1 MENQSYYAPSYEASN
16 AVSSLFKSVYLQMA
30 AALAITGLT
39 AWFVANSPQLLF
51 SIFGSSFGV
60 WGLFIAQI
68 VLVIWLSARVWKMS
82 MTMATILFVL
92 YSVLTGVS
100 LSVIFLIYT
109 QASIA
114 SAFFTTAGT
123 FLAMSLIGYTSK
135 FDLSKIGNV
144 LYMLLIGIV
153 IATVVN
159 IFMQSEGLYWIITYA
174 GVVIFT
180 GLMAYDT
187 YKLRQIF
194 TQYGQV
200 DEMGQKLALMG
211 AFSLYLDFINLFIYL
226 LRIFGSS
233 RD

>member
-1 MENQSYYAPSYEASN
+1 MDNHSYAPSYDTSG

-39 AWFVANSPQLLF
+39 AWVVANNEQILYTIF
-51 SIFGSSFGV
+51 SSSFGV

-68 VLVIWLSARVWKMS
+68 VLVLWLSARVWKMS
-82 MTMATILFVL
+82 MFSATILFVL

-100 LSVIFLIYT
+100 LSVIFLLYT

-135 FDLSKIGNV
+135 FDLSKVGNV
-144 LYMLLIGIV
+144 LFMLLIGLV

-159 IFMQSEGLYWIITYA
+159 IFMKSEGLYWIITYA

>member
-1 MENQSYYAPSYEASN
+1 MENQTYSTAYSTSN

-39 AWFVANSPQLLF
+39 AWVVANNT
-51 SIFGSSFGV
+51 SILSAIYGNPASIWVILGV
-60 WGLFIAQI
+60 QI
-68 VLVIWLSARVWKMS
+68 GLVIWLSARVWKMS
-82 MTMATILFVL
+82 MTTATILFTL
-92 YSVLTGVS
+92 YSIVTGVS
-100 LSVIFLIYT
+100 LSLIFLIYDLGT
-109 QASIA
+109 ISA
-114 SAFFTTAGT
+114 AFFTTAGT
-123 FLAMSLIGYTSK
+123 FLAMSLIGYTTKMNLAKLGS
-135 FDLSKIGNV
+135 V
-144 LYMLLIGIV
+144 LYMLLIGLV

-159 IFMQSEGLYWIITYA
+159 IFLASSGLYWIITYA
-174 GVVIFT
+174 GVGIFT

-187 YKLRQIF
+187 YRLRQIF

-211 AFSLYLDFINLFIYL
+211 AFTLYLDFINLFLYL

>member
-1 MENQSYYAPSYEASN
+1 MDNHSYAPSYDTSS

-39 AWFVANSPQLLF
+39 AWVVANNEQILYT
-51 SIFGSSFGV
+51 IFGSSFGV

-68 VLVIWLSARVWKMS
+68 VLVLWLSARVWKMS
-82 MTMATILFVL
+82 MFSATILFVL

-135 FDLSKIGNV
+135 FDLSKVGNV
-144 LYMLLIGIV
+144 LFMLLIGLV

-159 IFMQSEGLYWIITYA
+159 IFMKSEGLYWIITYA

>member
-1 MENQSYYAPSYEASN
+1 MENQTYSTAYSTSN

-39 AWFVANSPQLLF
+39 AWVVANNTSIL
-51 SIFGSSFGV
+51 SAIFGNPASVWIILGV
-60 WGLFIAQI
+60 QI
-68 VLVIWLSARVWKMS
+68 GLVIWLSARVWKMS
-82 MTMATILFVL
+82 MTTATILFTL
-92 YSVLTGVS
+92 YSIVTGVS
-100 LSVIFLIYT
+100 LSLIFLIYDLGT
-109 QASIA
+109 ISA
-114 SAFFTTAGT
+114 AFFTTAGT
-123 FLAMSLIGYTSK
+123 FLAMSLIGYTTKMNLAKVGS
-135 FDLSKIGNV
+135 V
-144 LYMLLIGIV
+144 LYMLLIGLI

-159 IFMQSEGLYWIITYA
+159 IFLASSSLYWIITYA
-174 GVVIFT
+174 GVGIFT

-187 YKLRQIF
+187 YRLRQIF

-211 AFSLYLDFINLFIYL
+211 AFTLYLDFINLFLYL

>member
-1 MENQSYYAPSYEASN
+1 
-16 AVSSLFKSVYLQMA
+16 
-30 AALAITGLT
+30 
-39 AWFVANSPQLLF
+39 
-51 SIFGSSFGV
+51 
-60 WGLFIAQI
+60 
-68 VLVIWLSARVWKMS
+68 
-82 MTMATILFVL
+82 
-92 YSVLTGVS
+92 
-100 LSVIFLIYT
+100 
-109 QASIA
+109 
-114 SAFFTTAGT
+114 
-123 FLAMSLIGYTSK
+123 MSLIGYTSK

>member
-1 MENQSYYAPSYEASN
+1 
-16 AVSSLFKSVYLQMA
+16 
-30 AALAITGLT
+30 
-39 AWFVANSPQLLF
+39 
-51 SIFGSSFGV
+51 
-60 WGLFIAQI
+60 
-68 VLVIWLSARVWKMS
+68 
-82 MTMATILFVL
+82 
-92 YSVLTGVS
+92 
-100 LSVIFLIYT
+100 
-109 QASIA
+109 
-114 SAFFTTAGT
+114 
-123 FLAMSLIGYTSK
+123 
-135 FDLSKIGNV
+135 
-144 LYMLLIGIV
+144 
-153 IATVVN
+153 
-159 IFMQSEGLYWIITYA
+159 MQSEGLYWIITYA

>member
-1 MENQSYYAPSYEASN
+1 M
-16 AVSSLFKSVYLQMA
+16 
-30 AALAITGLT
+30 
-39 AWFVANSPQLLF
+39 
-51 SIFGSSFGV
+51 
-60 WGLFIAQI
+60 
-68 VLVIWLSARVWKMS
+68 
-82 MTMATILFVL
+82 
-92 YSVLTGVS
+92 
-100 LSVIFLIYT
+100 
-109 QASIA
+109 
-114 SAFFTTAGT
+114 
-123 FLAMSLIGYTSK
+123 
-135 FDLSKIGNV
+135 
-144 LYMLLIGIV
+144 V

-159 IFMQSEGLYWIITYA
+159 IFMKSEGLYWIITYA

>member
-1 MENQSYYAPSYEASN
+1 MENQIYSTAYSTSN

-39 AWFVANSPQLLF
+39 AWLVANNTSILF
-51 SIFGSSFGV
+51 SIFSSPASVWILFGV
-60 WGLFIAQI
+60 QIGL
-68 VLVIWLSARVWKMS
+68 VVWLSARVWKMS
-82 MTMATILFVL
+82 MTTATILFTL
-92 YSVLTGVS
+92 YSIVTGVS
-100 LSVIFLIYT
+100 LSVIFLIYELGT
-109 QASIA
+109 ISA
-114 SAFFTTAGT
+114 AFFTTAGT
-123 FLAMSLIGYTSK
+123 FLAMSIIGYTTKMNLAKVGS
-135 FDLSKIGNV
+135 V
-144 LYMLLIGIV
+144 LYMLLIGLV

-159 IFMQSEGLYWIITYA
+159 IFLASSGLYWIITYA
-174 GVVIFT
+174 GVGIFT

-187 YKLRQIF
+187 YRLRQIF

-211 AFSLYLDFINLFIYL
+211 AFTLYLDFINLFIYL

>member
-1 MENQSYYAPSYEASN
+1 MENQTYSTAYSTSN

-39 AWFVANSPQLLF
+39 AWVVANNTSIL
-51 SIFGSSFGV
+51 SAIFGNPASVWVILGV
-60 WGLFIAQI
+60 QI
-68 VLVIWLSARVWKMS
+68 GLVIWLSARVWKMS
-82 MTMATILFVL
+82 MTTATILFTL
-92 YSVLTGVS
+92 YSIVTGVS
-100 LSVIFLIYT
+100 LSLIFLIYDLGT
-109 QASIA
+109 ISA
-114 SAFFTTAGT
+114 AFFTTAGT
-123 FLAMSLIGYTSK
+123 FLAMSLIGYTTKMNLAKVGS
-135 FDLSKIGNV
+135 V
-144 LYMLLIGIV
+144 LYMLLIGLI

-159 IFMQSEGLYWIITYA
+159 IFLASSSLYWIITYA
-174 GVVIFT
+174 GVGIFT

-187 YKLRQIF
+187 YRLRQIF

-211 AFSLYLDFINLFIYL
+211 AFTLYLDFINLFLYL

>member
-1 MENQSYYAPSYEASN
+1 MNNQTYTPSYDVSS

-39 AWFVANSPQLLF
+39 AWIVANNESMLYTIF
-51 SIFGSSFGV
+51 SNSASVWIIFG
-60 WGLFIAQI
+60 IQI
-68 VLVIWLSARVWKMS
+68 GLVIWLSARVWKMS
-82 MTMATILFVL
+82 MLTATLLFVL
-92 YSVLTGVS
+92 YSVVTGVS
-100 LSVIFLIYT
+100 LSVIFLIFDIST
-109 QASIA
+109 IST
-114 SAFFTTAGT
+114 AFFTTAGT
-123 FLAMSLIGYTSK
+123 FLAMSLLGYTTK
-135 FDLSKIGNV
+135 MDLAKIGNV
-144 LYMLLIGIV
+144 LYMLLIGLV
-153 IATVVN
+153 IATIVN
-159 IFMQSEGLYWIITYA
+159 IFVASSGLYWIITYA
-174 GVVIFT
+174 GVLIFT

-200 DEMGQKLALMG
+200 DELGHKLALMG

>member
-1 MENQSYYAPSYEASN
+1 MENQTYSTAYSTSN

-39 AWFVANSPQLLF
+39 AWVVANNTSIL
-51 SIFGSSFGV
+51 SAIFGNAASVWVILGV
-60 WGLFIAQI
+60 QI
-68 VLVIWLSARVWKMS
+68 GLVIWLSARVWKMS
-82 MTMATILFVL
+82 MTTATILFTL
-92 YSVLTGVS
+92 YSIVTGVS
-100 LSVIFLIYT
+100 LSLIFLIYDLGT
-109 QASIA
+109 ISA
-114 SAFFTTAGT
+114 AFFTTAGT
-123 FLAMSLIGYTSK
+123 FLAMSLIGYTTKMNLAKVGS
-135 FDLSKIGNV
+135 V
-144 LYMLLIGIV
+144 LYMLLIGLV

-159 IFMQSEGLYWIITYA
+159 IFLASSSLYWIITYA
-174 GVVIFT
+174 GVGIFT

-187 YKLRQIF
+187 YRLRQIF

-211 AFSLYLDFINLFIYL
+211 AFTLYLDFINLFLYL

>member
-1 MENQSYYAPSYEASN
+1 MENQTYSTAYSTSN

-39 AWFVANSPQLLF
+39 AWVVANNTSIL
-51 SIFGSSFGV
+51 SAIFGNPASVWVILGV
-60 WGLFIAQI
+60 QI
-68 VLVIWLSARVWKMS
+68 GLVIWLSARVWKMS
-82 MTMATILFVL
+82 MTTATILFTL
-92 YSVLTGVS
+92 YSIVTGVS
-100 LSVIFLIYT
+100 LSLIFLIYDLGT
-109 QASIA
+109 ISA
-114 SAFFTTAGT
+114 AFFTTAGT
-123 FLAMSLIGYTSK
+123 FLAMSLIGYTTK
-135 FDLSKIGNV
+135 MNLAKVGNV
-144 LYMLLIGIV
+144 LYMLLIGLI

-159 IFMQSEGLYWIITYA
+159 IFLASSSLYWIITYA
-174 GVVIFT
+174 GVGIFT

-187 YKLRQIF
+187 YRLRQIF

-211 AFSLYLDFINLFIYL
+211 AFTLYLDFINLFLYL

>member
-1 MENQSYYAPSYEASN
+1 MDNHSYAPSYDMSS

-39 AWFVANSPQLLF
+39 AWLVANNEQILYTIF
-51 SIFGSSFGV
+51 SSSFGV

-82 MTMATILFVL
+82 MFSATILFVL

-100 LSVIFLIYT
+100 LSVIFLLYT

-135 FDLSKIGNV
+135 FDLSKVGNV
-144 LYMLLIGIV
+144 LFMLLIGLV

-159 IFMQSEGLYWIITYA
+159 IFMKSEGLYWIITYA

>member
-1 MENQSYYAPSYEASN
+1 MENQTYSTAYSTSN

-39 AWFVANSPQLLF
+39 AWVVANNT
-51 SIFGSSFGV
+51 SILSAIYGNPASVWIILGV
-60 WGLFIAQI
+60 QI
-68 VLVIWLSARVWKMS
+68 GLVIWLSARVWKMS
-82 MTMATILFVL
+82 MTTATILFTL
-92 YSVLTGVS
+92 YSIVTGVS
-100 LSVIFLIYT
+100 LSLIFLIYDLGT
-109 QASIA
+109 ISA
-114 SAFFTTAGT
+114 AFFTTAGT
-123 FLAMSLIGYTSK
+123 FLAMSLIGYTTKMNLAKVGS
-135 FDLSKIGNV
+135 V
-144 LYMLLIGIV
+144 LYMLLIGLI

-159 IFMQSEGLYWIITYA
+159 IFLASSSLYWIITYA
-174 GVVIFT
+174 GVGIFT

-187 YKLRQIF
+187 YRLRQIF

-211 AFSLYLDFINLFIYL
+211 AFTLYLDFINLFLYL

>member
-1 MENQSYYAPSYEASN
+1 MENQTYSTAYSTSN

-39 AWFVANSPQLLF
+39 AWVVANNT
-51 SIFGSSFGV
+51 SILSAIYGNPASVWVILGV
-60 WGLFIAQI
+60 QI
-68 VLVIWLSARVWKMS
+68 GLVIWLSARVWKMS
-82 MTMATILFVL
+82 MTTATILFTL
-92 YSVLTGVS
+92 YSIVTGVS
-100 LSVIFLIYT
+100 LSLIFLIYDLGT
-109 QASIA
+109 ISA
-114 SAFFTTAGT
+114 AFFTTAGT
-123 FLAMSLIGYTSK
+123 FLAMSLIGYTTKMNLAKVGS
-135 FDLSKIGNV
+135 V
-144 LYMLLIGIV
+144 LYMLLIGLI

-159 IFMQSEGLYWIITYA
+159 IFLASSSLYWIITYA
-174 GVVIFT
+174 GVGIFT

-187 YKLRQIF
+187 YRLRQIF

-211 AFSLYLDFINLFIYL
+211 AFTLYLDFINLFLYL

>member
-1 MENQSYYAPSYEASN
+1 MENQTYSTAYSTSN

-39 AWFVANSPQLLF
+39 AWVVANNT
-51 SIFGSSFGV
+51 SILSAIYSNPASIWVILGV
-60 WGLFIAQI
+60 QI
-68 VLVIWLSARVWKMS
+68 GLVIWLSARVWKMS
-82 MTMATILFVL
+82 MTTATILFTL
-92 YSVLTGVS
+92 YSIVTGVS
-100 LSVIFLIYT
+100 LSLIFLIYDLGT
-109 QASIA
+109 ISA
-114 SAFFTTAGT
+114 AFFTTAGT
-123 FLAMSLIGYTSK
+123 FLAMSLIGYTTKMNLAKLGS
-135 FDLSKIGNV
+135 V
-144 LYMLLIGIV
+144 LYMLLIGLI

-159 IFMQSEGLYWIITYA
+159 IFLASSGLYWIITYA
-174 GVVIFT
+174 GVGIFT

-187 YKLRQIF
+187 YRLRQIF

-211 AFSLYLDFINLFIYL
+211 AFTLYLDFINLFLYL

>member
-1 MENQSYYAPSYEASN
+1 MENQTFSASYSSSN
-16 AVSSLFKSVYLQMA
+16 AITTLFKSVYLQMA

-39 AWFVANSPQLLF
+39 AWFVASNPSIFF
-51 SIFGSSFGV
+51 SIFGNGFGV
-60 WGLFIAQI
+60 WGLLIAQI
-68 VLVIWLSARVWKMS
+68 VLVIWLSARIWKMS
-82 MTMATILFVL
+82 MGTATILFIL

-100 LSVIFLIYT
+100 LSVIFLAYT
-109 QASIA
+109 RASIA
-114 SAFFTTAGT
+114 AAFFTTAGT
-123 FLAMSLIGYTSK
+123 FLAMSLIGYFTK
-135 FDLSKIGNV
+135 IDLSKLGSV
-144 LYMLLIGIV
+144 LYMLLIGLV

-159 IFMQSEGLYWIITYA
+159 LFMRSEGLYWFLTYA
-174 GVVIFT
+174 GVGIFT

-187 YKLRQIF
+187 FKLRQLF

-200 DEMGQKLALMG
+200 DEMGQKMALMG

>member
-1 MENQSYYAPSYEASN
+1 M
-16 AVSSLFKSVYLQMA
+16 K
-30 AALAITGLT
+30 
-39 AWFVANSPQLLF
+39 
-51 SIFGSSFGV
+51 
-60 WGLFIAQI
+60 
-68 VLVIWLSARVWKMS
+68 
-82 MTMATILFVL
+82 
-92 YSVLTGVS
+92 
-100 LSVIFLIYT
+100 
-109 QASIA
+109 
-114 SAFFTTAGT
+114 
-123 FLAMSLIGYTSK
+123 
-135 FDLSKIGNV
+135 
-144 LYMLLIGIV
+144 
-153 IATVVN
+153 
-159 IFMQSEGLYWIITYA
+159 SEGLYWIITYA

>member
-1 MENQSYYAPSYEASN
+1 MENQTYSTAYSTSN

-39 AWFVANSPQLLF
+39 AWVVANNT
-51 SIFGSSFGV
+51 SILSAIYGNPASIWVILGV
-60 WGLFIAQI
+60 QI
-68 VLVIWLSARVWKMS
+68 GLVIWLSARVWKMS
-82 MTMATILFVL
+82 MTTATILFTL
-92 YSVLTGVS
+92 YSIVTGVS
-100 LSVIFLIYT
+100 LSLIFLIYDLGT
-109 QASIA
+109 ISA
-114 SAFFTTAGT
+114 AFFTTAGT
-123 FLAMSLIGYTSK
+123 FLAMSLIGYTTKMNLAKLGS
-135 FDLSKIGNV
+135 V
-144 LYMLLIGIV
+144 LYMLLIGLV

-159 IFMQSEGLYWIITYA
+159 IFLASSSLYWIITYA
-174 GVVIFT
+174 GVGIFT

-187 YKLRQIF
+187 YRLRQIF

-211 AFSLYLDFINLFIYL
+211 AFTLYLDFINLFLYL